1 MVPGTAIM
9 IGQNILEIGQSTL
22 TDVMNGRVRMT
33 LIDGDRLADRM
44 HTKLCDSLFCTECSM
59 LLEDEGCKV
68 EMWLDEAPGIKT
80 KEIKYFDEEEKV
92 WKIGSVIAD
101 E

>member
-1 MVPGTAIM
+1 
-9 IGQNILEIGQSTL
+9 
-22 TDVMNGRVRMT
+22 MT
-33 LIDGDRLADRM
+33 LIDGDKLADSIKDR
-44 HTKLCDSLFCTECSM
+44 LCDHLYCWDCSM
-59 LLEDEGCKV
+59 CLEDGGCKV

-92 WKIGSVIAD
+92 WKIGSVIVD